1 MPVFAPT
8 LLRVVPASLLLLAG
22 LASSATAQTAP
33 PTGVRVA
40 PAGPEFV
47 RQALLVAPFRPDT
60 NTPALA
66 NASRELA
73 DALNGRLD
81 RHIDKRETQLLETFR
96 LKNVLLESGYDRNA
110 ILGDIELRL
119 MAKKIR
125 ADEVVFGRVSRQGA
139 NYVVAGRV
147 ARLRNWDMQQPL
159 PVVRAPN
166 VGQLAERL
174 AEEVA
179 KARAQLP
186 GLRRCENAL
195 VARDKA
201 TAAREATRAIQAYP
215 TAVIA
220 RDCLLSALFDGHTS
234 ADSVL
239 TVANDALRI
248 DSTNTFAGVARANAL
263 ETLNRRNDALV
274 QWGRVY
280 AAHTDSLE
288 LGAIVVEARL
298 RLQQPDSA
306 LFNAQALIAH
316 FGSNAELQRLSFRSQ
331 LAMAQWKA
339 AALLGDSLALSDSIF
354 RADSN
359 YATRHV
365 EALRL
370 SGDSLAAL
378 ETVVRNVRRFPGDS
392 RLYLQYLQLLG
403 SENTVAL
410 QRGLERFPDVSTLNV
425 LAANAARRTGNRGAA
440 MRATREAI
448 RKDSSL
454 TPQYLQLADGYFDEQ
469 RADSALF
476 TLLRAPRRGE
486 QAEML
491 RTYVIARGVTL
502 LRTAGDTAPATQQV
516 AVRMLVLA
524 DSIDSREDSRAYVAA
539 ASLQASRTQLVT
551 ASRSRECAGVRS
563 SEETLKLS
571 ADAITRGLGEG
582 TNATE
587 IGSAYE
593 AMKAAIDNAAKTLCK
608 EP

>member
-1 MPVFAPT
+1 VPASTLT
-8 LLRVVPASLLLLAG
+8 LLRVVPAGLMLLAG
-22 LASSATAQTAP
+22 LAQSVVAQTS
-33 PTGVRVA
+33 GVRVA
-40 PAGPEFV
+40 PAAPEFV
-47 RQALLVAPFRPDT
+47 RQALLVAPFRPDS
-60 NTPALA
+60 TPVGLA
-66 NASRELA
+66 SASRELA
-73 DALNGRLD
+73 DALHDRLD
-81 RHIDKRETQLLETFR
+81 RRLENRETQLLESFR
-96 LKNVLLESGYDRNA
+96 LRNVLLESGYDRNA

-119 MAKKIR
+119 MARKIR
-125 ADEVVFGRVSRQGA
+125 ADEVVFGRVSRQG
-139 NYVVAGRV
+139 NTYVVAGRV

-159 PVVRAPN
+159 PVVRGAT
-166 VGQLAERL
+166 VAQLAERL
-174 AEEVA
+174 AEEVV

-195 VARDKA
+195 AARDKA
-201 TAAREATRAIQAYP
+201 TAAREASRAIQAYP
-215 TAVIA
+215 SAVIA
-220 RDCLLSALFDGHTS
+220 RDCLLSALFDGQTG
-234 ADSVL
+234 ADSIL
-239 TVANDALRI
+239 AVANDALRI
-248 DSTNTFAGVARANAL
+248 DSTNTYAAVARANAL
-263 ETLNRRNDALV
+263 ETLNRRSDAQV
-274 QWGRVY
+274 QWGRIY

-288 LGAIVVEARL
+288 LGTIVVEALL

-306 LFNAQALIAH
+306 LHDARALIAH
-316 FGSNAELQRLSFRSQ
+316 FGSNAELQRLSFRAQTTMS
-331 LAMAQWKA
+331 QWKA
-339 AALLGDSLALSDSIF
+339 AALLGDSLEQRDSTF

-359 YATRHV
+359 YATRYV

-370 SGDSLAAL
+370 SGDSLGAL
-378 ETVVRNVRRFPGDS
+378 ELVVRNVRRFPGDS

-403 SENTVAL
+403 AENGVAL

-469 RADSALF
+469 RPDSALF
-476 TLLRAPRRGE
+476 TLLHAPRAGV

-502 LRTAGDTAPATQQV
+502 LRSAGDTAPTAQQI

-539 ASLQASRTQLVT
+539 AALQASRTQLVT
-551 ASRSRECAGVRS
+551 ASRSRECAAVRS
-563 SEETLKLS
+563 SDETLKLS

-593 AMKAAIDNAAKTLCK
+593 AMKAAIDNATKTLCK

>member
-1 MPVFAPT
+1 MLF
-8 LLRVVPASLLLLAG
+8 ASLVQSVA
-22 LASSATAQTAP
+22 AQPA
-33 PTGVRVA
+33 GVRVA
-40 PAGPEFV
+40 PPGQEFV
-47 RQALLVAPFRPDT
+47 RQALLVAPFRPDS
-60 NTPALA
+60 TPADLA

-73 DALNGRLD
+73 EVLRDRLD
-81 RHIDKRETQLLETFR
+81 RRIESRETQLLETFR
-96 LKNVLLESGYDRNA
+96 LRNVLLESGYDRNA

-119 MAKKIR
+119 MARKIR
-125 ADEVVFGRVSRQGA
+125 ADEVVFGRVSRQGN

-159 PVVRAPN
+159 PVVRGTTVA
-166 VGQLAERL
+166 QLAERL
-174 AEEVA
+174 ADEVV

-195 VARDKA
+195 SARDKA
-201 TAAREATRAIQAYP
+201 TAAREAARAIQAYP
-215 TAVIA
+215 PAVIA
-220 RDCLLSALFDGHTS
+220 RDCLLSALFDGHTG
-234 ADSVL
+234 ADSIL
-239 TVANDALRI
+239 AVANDALRI
-248 DSTNTFAGVARANAL
+248 DSTNTYAAVARANAL
-263 ETLNRRNDALV
+263 ETLNRRGDALT
-274 QWGRVY
+274 QWGRIY

-288 LGAIVVEARL
+288 LGAIVVEALL

-306 LFNAQALIAH
+306 LHDAHALIAH
-316 FGSNAELQRLSFRSQ
+316 FGSNAELQRLSFRAQTALS
-331 LAMAQWKA
+331 QWKI
-339 AALLGDSLALSDSIF
+339 AALLGDSLEQSDSTF

-359 YATRHV
+359 YAARYV
-365 EALRL
+365 EALRQ
-370 SGDSLAAL
+370 SGDSLGAL
-378 ETVVRNVRRFPGDS
+378 ELVVRNVRRFPGDS

-403 SENTVAL
+403 IENGVAL

-469 RADSALF
+469 RPDSALF
-476 TLLRAPRRGE
+476 TLLHAPRTGS

-502 LRTAGDTAPATQQV
+502 LRSAGDTTPNAQRI

-539 ASLQASRTQLVT
+539 AALQTSRTQLVA
-551 ASRSRECAGVRS
+551 ASRSRECAAVRS
-563 SEETLKLS
+563 SDETLKLS
-571 ADAITRGLGEG
+571 ADAIARGLGEG